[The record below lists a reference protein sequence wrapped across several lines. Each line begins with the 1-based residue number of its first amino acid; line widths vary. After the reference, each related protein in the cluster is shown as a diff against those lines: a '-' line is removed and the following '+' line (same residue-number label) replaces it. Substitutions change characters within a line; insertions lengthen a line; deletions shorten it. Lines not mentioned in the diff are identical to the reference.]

1 MIGILFK
8 RHWAQV
14 LIAAALA
21 VGLMVVSVPASAA
34 AQQSGQ
40 ALLRSAEN
48 GRSCAKFSGRDFG
61 QMGEVV
67 MGRMAGSPAVHDA
80 MEVQMRRMMGP
91 GAERRVHA
99 FLGRR
104 FSGCGGALPADFGPM
119 MRTVGM
125 GMMIGGS
132 GSGIMGSG
140 VGRGGSYPNYGH
152 GPNSVM
158 GGYNGAHHHN
168 DGIGAMSVLLIAI
181 AVLLAL
187 IAAMSIRRARSHTPS
202 GD

>member
-1 MIGILFK
+1 MTGIPFQ
-8 RHWAQV
+8 RHWAQA

-34 AQQSGQ
+34 AQQTGQ

-67 MGRMAGSPAVHDA
+67 MGRMAGSPSVHNA
-80 MEVQMRRMMGP
+80 MEVQMRRMMGA

-104 FSGCGGALPADFGPM
+104 FSGCGGALPAQFGPM
-119 MRTVGM
+119 MRAVGIGRM
-125 GMMIGGS
+125 MGGSSAGMMGGPGYGHYGPGVMGGSRSGSSS
-132 GSGIMGSG
+132 GSGVSAAAA
-140 VGRGGSYPNYGH
+140 V
-152 GPNSVM
+152 
-158 GGYNGAHHHN
+158 
-168 DGIGAMSVLLIAI
+168 LIAVF
-181 AVLLAL
+181 AALAGGGL
-187 IAAMSIRRARSHTPS
+187 VALYLGRRSTPHS
-202 GD
+202 A